1 MFGCYFCSTAPTL
14 ISPMRR
20 AKLCPT
26 CCHLASNVF
35 KKVSLNCL
43 VVMVREVRKHQ
54 LSYAAIVPTAV
65 VDRQFW
71 SFTLHIVY
79 VSFCLWQFRFFW
91 QMNKPRKTYEHL
103 QNRHT
108 IMVSF
113 SAYCRLSEWQEGH
126 REDQNGCHLSS
137 NVPFLNN
144 SRKKTK
150 GNRAPADPDS
160 SGKRLLQQKWCI
172 TDLSVVACRKY
183 RWYLKNKSKKLQF
196 IQL

>member
-54 LSYAAIVPTAV
+54 LSYAAIVPTAL

-79 VSFCLWQFRFFW
+79 VSFCLWQFRFFGKW
-91 QMNKPRKTYEHL
+91 INPGKHMNTCKTDILSWFPSVLTVGWVSDRKGIVKIKMGATYPQTFRSWTTPERKPRGT
-103 QNRHT
+103 
-108 IMVSF
+108 
-113 SAYCRLSEWQEGH
+113 GH
-126 REDQNGCHLSS
+126 RLTQIRPENGCY
-137 NVPFLNN
+137 
-144 SRKKTK
+144 
-150 GNRAPADPDS
+150 NRNGA
-160 SGKRLLQQKWCI
+160 
-172 TDLSVVACRKY
+172 
-183 RWYLKNKSKKLQF
+183 
-196 IQL
+196 